1 MFFPF
6 HNLQKARFFYEDSS
20 WYDGTFWEKPF
31 LTIKKDRLVITQEEE
46 RVNQQI
52 LRRGGFLIWFT
63 IVFRLFFDLQ
73 YD

>member
-6 HNLQKARFFYEDSS
+6 NNLQKARFFYEDSS
-20 WYDGTFWEKPF
+20 WYDGTYWEKPF
-31 LTIKKDRLVITQEEE
+31 LTIKKDRFVITQEDE

-52 LRRGGFLIWFT
+52 LRGGVFFLWFA